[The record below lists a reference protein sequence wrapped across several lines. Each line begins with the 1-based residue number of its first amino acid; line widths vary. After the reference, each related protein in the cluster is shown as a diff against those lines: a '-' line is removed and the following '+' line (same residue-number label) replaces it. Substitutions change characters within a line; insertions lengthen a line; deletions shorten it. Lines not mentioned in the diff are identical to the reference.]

1 MVSKRRRGFP
11 RARDGYVEYMRGLW
25 LMKEGYRASKEGYS
39 SVKRGPS
46 GRVKCKL
53 RGVYDIT
60 KGINDTKIWAIWHKR
75 GIFSH

>member
-39 SVKRGPS
+39 SVERTI
-46 GRVKCKL
+46 R
-53 RGVYDIT
+53 
-60 KGINDTKIWAIWHKR
+60 KGLMQIAR
-75 GIFSH
+75 GI